1 MCGVGEYSNTLIY
14 CTLPRAVFSAA
25 HRLTSEMFTVAMEK
39 KQNIL
44 SQEIVSWAIALI
56 VIDSR
61 CKSSFWPSHWW
72 LCLFLAT
79 IQIQCICCRCEV
91 PIVRSR
97 QLESSHVLHLYQLCH
112 NIWARSL
119 EVLCVNV
126 MASPPPPSSYQRTI
140 TNIDSFTAPG
150 ATLSEVNC
158 CSSALLSAMTES
170 SHLSCVSQPISIL
183 STCAPLGKKKAS

>member
-126 MASPPPPSSYQRTI
+126 MASPPPPIILSKNNNKYWLIHSTGSNTVRSELLQFCAIKCNDRKQ
-140 TNIDSFTAPG
+140 SPFLCFTAY
-150 ATLSEVNC
+150 
-158 CSSALLSAMTES
+158 
-170 SHLSCVSQPISIL
+170 
-183 STCAPLGKKKAS
+183 